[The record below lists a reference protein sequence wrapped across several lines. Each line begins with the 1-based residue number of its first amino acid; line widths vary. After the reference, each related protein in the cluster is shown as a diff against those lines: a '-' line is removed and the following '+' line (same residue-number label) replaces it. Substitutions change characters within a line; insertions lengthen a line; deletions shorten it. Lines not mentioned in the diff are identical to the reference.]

1 MPNSRF
7 ARATWLL
14 FLLAQPAAAK
24 ELWESEWV
32 EVRTPH
38 FVIASA
44 QDLEKTTELAREL
57 EDFRRM
63 VEIFTNIG
71 RFEERIP
78 TKIVMLPRQE
88 RDLGFDGKQ
97 SGYFQTG
104 MRANYAAM
112 IPSGAYSDEVLKHE
126 YIHFL
131 IHNRDRLLYPTWFDE
146 GFADF
151 FASLRVRG
159 LRFEYGKPMDVRVS
173 WLVNAPWIPY
183 KTVLQTRDTS
193 SLGRDRGAMFY
204 AQAFLLVHYL
214 MLEHGD
220 FGARNGDFL
229 KRREQGESPLAA
241 FEAAFGI
248 EPKLLTI
255 KLQRYL
261 RKLTYYKGT
270 LKQPLPP
277 VETTTRTLRPAEIA
291 AELGILALHVQG
303 AEAASKYYE
312 AALAADPNY
321 GPALTGVGDLHKF
334 AGRFAEAKPYYE
346 KAIALEPG
354 NENHELDYA
363 EYFLDLSAKKE
374 EEPAK
379 RAQSLLDA
387 RRHFMR
393 AYKLNP
399 DNPETLAMNGAT
411 YLGEGEDAA
420 KGVESLELAHRLL
433 PSQTTIR
440 LLLAQGYVAAGHPE
454 KARPHLETLLAWTHA
469 GGEAAIRAMLDS
481 LDDGTSGTADAAA
494 SEAKSVE
501 PQPAE

>member
-1 MPNSRF
+1 MPHSRF
-7 ARATWLL
+7 ARAAWLL
-14 FLLAQPAAAK
+14 FLLAEPAAAK

-71 RFEERIP
+71 RLEERIP
-78 TKIVMLPRQE
+78 TKIVLLPRRE
-88 RDLGFDGKQ
+88 TDLGFDGKQ
-97 SGYFQTG
+97 AGYFQAG

-112 IPSGAYSDEVLKHE
+112 IPMGAFSDEVLKHE

-183 KTVLQTRDTS
+183 KTVLQARDTS

-214 MLEHGD
+214 VIEHSD
-220 FGARNGDFL
+220 FETRMGEFL
-229 KRREQGESPLAA
+229 KRREHGESPLAA

-248 EPKLLTI
+248 DPKLLTT
-255 KLQRYL
+255 KLRRYL
-261 RKLTYYKGT
+261 RKLPYYKGT

-277 VETTTRTLRPAEIA
+277 VETTRRVLRPAEIA
-291 AELGILALHVQG
+291 AELGALALHVQG

-312 AALAADPNY
+312 AALA
-321 GPALTGVGDLHKF
+321 GVGDLHKF

-346 KAIALEPG
+346 KAIALEPE

-363 EYFLDLSAKKE
+363 EYFLDLSAKTE
-374 EEPAK
+374 EEPAR
-379 RAQSLLDA
+379 RAQSLLEA

-411 YLGEGEDAA
+411 YLAEGEDAA
-420 KGVESLELAHRLL
+420 KGVESLELAHQLL

-440 LLLAQGYVAAGHPE
+440 LLLAQGYVAAGRPE
-454 KARPHLETLLAWTHA
+454 AARPHLETLLAWTHA
-469 GGEAAIRAMLDS
+469 GGEEAIRAMLDS
-481 LDDGTSGTADAAA
+481 LDDGASTTADAAA
-494 SEAKSVE
+494 SGAKSVE
-501 PQPAE
+501 TQPVE